1 MKISTKGRY
10 GLRALVD
17 LSIYGKTRSPVLLS
31 DIAKRQG
38 ISEKYLEQIANR
50 LHKSGV
56 VKAVRGRKGGYLVN
70 KPESEIGLNEII
82 EILEG
87 PICVV
92 DCVAKPDLCEKSSV
106 CSARDVWSILSNKI
120 TETLAQYTLADLVNM
135 QNEKT
140 NAEAPMYYI

>member
-17 LSIYGKTRSPVLLS
+17 LALYGSTGQPVLLA
-31 DIAKRQG
+31 DIAKRQN

-50 LHKSGV
+50 LHKAGL
-56 VKAVRGRKGGYLVN
+56 VKTVRGRKGGYLLN
-70 KPESEIGLNEII
+70 KAQNEIGLNEII

-87 PICVV
+87 PLCIV
-92 DCVAKPDLCEKSSV
+92 DCVAEPHLCDQASI
-106 CSARDVWSILSNKI
+106 CSARDVWKILSD
-120 TETLAQYTLADLVNM
+120 TVSETLSRYTLADLVAM

-140 NAEAPMYYI
+140 SADAPMYYI

>member
-17 LSIYGKTRSPVLLS
+17 LSIYGKTGSPVLLS
-31 DIAKRQG
+31 DIARRQG

-50 LHKSGV
+50 LHKSGL
-56 VKAVRGRKGGYLVN
+56 VKTVRGRKGGYLLN
-70 KPESEIGLNEII
+70 KQESEIGLSDII

-92 DCVAKPDLCEKSSV
+92 DCVAKPAVCEKSSL
-106 CSARDVWSILSNKI
+106 CSARDIWSVLTDKI
-120 TETLAQYTLADLVNM
+120 METLSRYTLADLVNM

-140 NAEAPMYYI
+140 NAETPMYYI